1 MDQLQQ
7 LPQGIPMESIEL
19 LADGLLMIRSKGKSF
34 RFSAT
39 TRTALEE
46 GLRYTTQPEVAFDRF
61 LVAYL
66 SRFQPNDL
74 LAELMKDLNG
84 LITNDKFCM
93 TRTRRLVLNGW
104 RRPKR
109 LREPASEEMN
119 YLQGESAH
127 RGGAY
132 EASMV
137 CAPTA
142 GSLAR
147 GSASVGS
154 SLPAPAAMD
163 PGERAGGEL

>member
-1 MDQLQQ
+1 MTLHKESMDQLQQ
-7 LPQGIPMESIEL
+7 LPQGIPLEGIEL

-46 GLRYTTQPEVAFDRF
+46 GLRYATQPEVAFDRF

-93 TRTRRLVLNGW
+93 TRMRQLVQKW
-104 RRPKR
+104 
-109 LREPASEEMN
+109 
-119 YLQGESAH
+119 
-127 RGGAY
+127 
-132 EASMV
+132 
-137 CAPTA
+137 
-142 GSLAR
+142 
-147 GSASVGS
+147 
-154 SLPAPAAMD
+154 
-163 PGERAGGEL
+163 